1 MQAPRLP
8 FPTLNLTLPMK
19 SKLAAAAVFLV
30 GGTLSSHAVTVL
42 FNTDFAALS
51 NGDLNGQSSN
61 GGGSSMTWTGDGNM
75 DVSSGQLATAG
86 GSTMWGALDGATQTT
101 LNLSDEVWFSIDMRT
116 NHNNGTNRFGI
127 ATTQGV
133 FDTSATIG
141 QRLGGTQ
148 MRLGPWNGSAPDV
161 SGSVPGATTNAACET
176 FTNTGWAA
184 NTWYTLV
191 GKLTV
196 NRSTGAADVF
206 QFWFVPQGTFDYN
219 NPGTPYITMNG
230 IDLVGPTTQIT
241 GVVFQGNQ
249 GGNGYD
255 NLTIAVPEPGSLLMG
270 GLGLLALARRRRG
283 A

>member
-1 MQAPRLP
+1 MNIQPAA
-8 FPTLNLTLPMK
+8 
-19 SKLAAAAVFLV
+19 LAALFAA
-30 GGTLSSHAVTVL
+30 GTLSSHAVTVL

-51 NGDLNGQSSN
+51 SGDLNGQTSN
-61 GGGSSMTWTGDGNM
+61 AGSASMVWTGDGNM
-75 DVSSGQLATAG
+75 DVSGGQLATAS
-86 GSTMWGALDGATQTT
+86 GSTIWGALDASTQAT

-116 NHNNGTNRFGI
+116 NHNGGTNRFGI

-133 FDTSATIG
+133 FDASATIG

-148 MRLGPWNGSAPDV
+148 MRLGPWNNNAPNLT
-161 SGSVPGATTNAACET
+161 GTTPGAITNGACESYT
-176 FTNTGWAA
+176 TSGWAA

-196 NRSTGAADVF
+196 DRDTGAADVF
-206 QFWFVPQGTFDYN
+206 QFWFVPQGTFDIN

-230 IDLVGPTTQIT
+230 IDLAGPTTQFT

-249 GGNGYD
+249 GGNTYD
-255 NLTIAVPEPGSLLMG
+255 NLMIAVPEPGAVLMG
-270 GLGLLALARRRRG
+270 GLGLLALLRRRQR